1 MNIKFLAILLFIL
14 YIFMIFYT
22 YHYRKNI
29 ENFVDYIDYIN
40 ELLDTDKKDNTKPIE
55 KTYIKQNIKNIKSE
69 IIYLELSK
77 DTKEAKDKKNNSTFY
92 FYNSDKTKY
101 MTCKYNIFNYQTELI
116 FINLNKKVV
125 GSLINEIHNKII
137 LKIDYY
143 KTDIILEY
151 LNNFNKIKIY
161 LENDDKFFYI
171 YKNNNNLYNIDLYQL
186 NIGYISLDKGKNIDK
201 NIDIDNM
208 YKISVDEK
216 YKNYLNLFAIGYI
229 LLFNN

>member
-1 MNIKFLAILLFIL
+1 MNIKYLAILLFIS

-22 YHYRKNI
+22 YYYRKNV

-40 ELLDTDKKDNTKPIE
+40 ELLDTDKKDNTKPVE
-55 KTYIKQNIKNIKSE
+55 KTYIKRNIKNIKSE

-77 DTKEAKDKKNNSTFY
+77 NEKNTLIFY

-101 MTCKYNIFNYQTELI
+101 MICNYTIINYQKELI
-116 FINLNKKVV
+116 FTNLNNKVL
-125 GSLINEIHNKII
+125 GNLINEIHNKII

-151 LNNFNKIKIY
+151 LNNLNKIKIY
-161 LENDDKFFYI
+161 LDNDDKFFYI
-171 YKNNNNLYNIDLYQL
+171 YKNNNLYNIDLYQL
-186 NIGYISLDKGKNIDK
+186 NIGYISLDKGKDK
-201 NIDIDNM
+201 DNM